1 MAIEDIDKRR
11 AFALQL
17 LNNPLL
23 GDILEGMKTSV
34 FNQWKS
40 AGDPAARDAL
50 WHRYNSVEWVQKAI
64 ESELSKADE
73 ALGLGN
79 TDEEDSL

>member
-1 MAIEDIDKRR
+1 MDADKRR

-23 GDILEGMKTSV
+23 GDVLEGMKTSV
-34 FNQWKS
+34 FNQWRS
-40 AGDPAARDAL
+40 AQDTETRERL
-50 WHRYNSVEWVQKAI
+50 WFKYNSIEGTQKAI

-79 TDEEDSL
+79 EDEEDSL

>member
-1 MAIEDIDKRR
+1 MDIDKRR
-11 AFALQL
+11 AYALDL

-23 GDILEGMKTSV
+23 GDILEDLKKSV
-34 FNQWKS
+34 FNQWRS
-40 AGDPAARDAL
+40 AATEAAREPL
-50 WHRYNSVEWVQKAI
+50 WFKYNSLEWLEKAI

-79 TDEEDSL
+79 EDEDESL